1 MLNIIYEDN
10 HLIILN
16 KRCGDLVQSDQT
28 GDETLADRT
37 KAYLKEKYNKPGKVF
52 LGIPHRLDRP
62 TSGLI
67 VYTRTGKALKRMIKL
82 FKQRE
87 VQKTYW
93 AVCQGSPEEEAMH
106 LTDYLYKNK
115 EQNKSYV
122 TENPQEDAKR
132 AELILK
138 KRGEYE
144 GFSMIET
151 ELITGRHHQIRVQLS
166 HRDMIIK
173 GDMKYNYPEPNVDA
187 GIHLHARRI
196 EFVHPVRKEKMAFTA
211 DPPSDPYWDFFMS
224 IDQS

>member
-10 HLIILN
+10 HLLILN
-16 KRCGDLVQSDQT
+16 KACGDLVQGDQT
-28 GDETLADRT
+28 GDETLADRA
-37 KAYLKEKYNKPGKVF
+37 KAYLKEKYNKAGAVF

-87 VQKTYW
+87 VKKTYW
-93 AVCQGSPEEEAMH
+93 AVCQGRPEADQMH

-138 KRGEYE
+138 LRGEYK
-144 GFSMIET
+144 GFSLAEI

-166 HRDMIIK
+166 HRGMIIK
-173 GDMKYNYPEPNVDA
+173 GDMKYNYPEPNADA
-187 GIHLHARRI
+187 GIHLHARSI
-196 EFVHPVRKEKMAFTA
+196 EFVHPVRKEKMTFTA
-211 DPPSDPYWDFFMS
+211 DPPSDPYWDYFRQTVQ
-224 IDQS
+224 I